1 MELGNA
7 LNEEILS
14 LVESGCK
21 HIQVDEP
28 VFARKSQMAL
38 DYGIENIE
46 RCFDGVPDHVTRAVH
61 ICCGYPNA
69 LDSEN
74 YLKAPSSAYFEL
86 AAAMDE
92 SSVNAVSIEDAHRPI
107 PENRASITEPLCIS
121 ERRIRADIE
130 NHLATDNISRPFDLT
145 TRFHI

>member
-7 LNEEILS
+7 LNEEILA
-14 LVESGCK
+14 LVESGCR

-61 ICCGYPNA
+61 ICCGYPPMPWI
-69 LDSEN
+69 
-74 YLKAPSSAYFEL
+74 LKT
-86 AAAMDE
+86 
-92 SSVNAVSIEDAHRPI
+92 I
-107 PENRASITEPLCIS
+107 
-121 ERRIRADIE
+121 
-130 NHLATDNISRPFDLT
+130 
-145 TRFHI
+145 